1 MDIRDNLQHV
11 RSQIPSGVRLV
22 CVSKFHPAEAI
33 QAAYDCGERLFGES
47 RAQELTAKHAAL
59 PADIE
64 WHFIGSLQTN
74 KVKQVVPLATLI
86 HSVDSEHLLTAIDQC
101 AANNNLITNVLLEIH
116 IAQETTKHG
125 FLPDE
130 ARAFIAEQRWLQ
142 YPHTRL
148 CGLMTMGT
156 ADASETETRRE
167 FHRMRSLFDEL
178 KTACALP
185 HFTEL
190 SMGMSHDFRI
200 AIDEGSTIVR
210 IGTAIF
216 GERNYSPN

>member
-1 MDIRDNLQHV
+1 MDICDNLQHV

-47 RAQELTAKHAAL
+47 RAQELTAKHALL

-86 HSVDSEHLLTAIDQC
+86 HSVDSGHLLAAIDQC
-101 AANNNLITNVLLEIH
+101 AANNNLIANILLEIH

-130 ARAFIAEQRWLQ
+130 ARTFIAEQRWLQ

-156 ADASETETRRE
+156 ANASETETRRE

-216 GERNYSPN
+216 GERNY

>member
-1 MDIRDNLQHV
+1 MDICDNLQHV

-33 QAAYDCGERLFGES
+33 QAAYDCGERFFGES

-86 HSVDSEHLLTAIDQC
+86 HSVDSEHLLATIDQC
-101 AANNNLITNVLLEIH
+101 AANNNLIANILLEIH

-130 ARAFIAEQRWLQ
+130 ARTFVAEQRWLQ

-156 ADASETETRRE
+156 ADASETETRHE